1 MGGFVR
7 SFFKPKKQKPVAQDL
22 QKVAVKEAP
31 AGPTISELEQDETD
45 RLLRIKRKGR
55 RATKLSST
63 DDELTLS
70 KKTLLG

>member
-7 SFFKPKKQKPVAQDL
+7 KRILKRKKPVEDL
-22 QKVAVKEAP
+22 QKAAVKEAP
-31 AGPTISELEQDETD
+31 AGPTVAELEQDETD

-55 RATKLSST
+55 RSTKLASF

>member
-1 MGGFVR
+1 MGGFLK

-22 QKVAVKEAP
+22 QQAAVKEAP
-31 AGPTISELEQDETD
+31 AGPTVAELEQDEKD
-45 RLLRIKRKGR
+45 RLLKIKRKGR

>member
-22 QKVAVKEAP
+22 QKAAVKEAP

-45 RLLRIKRKGR
+45 RLLSIKRKGR
-55 RATKLSST
+55 KSTKLGAEDEDLYLST
-63 DDELTLS
+63 
-70 KKTLLG
+70 KTLLG

>member
-1 MGGFVR
+1 MGGFIKSIIR
-7 SFFKPKKQKPVAQDL
+7 KKKQDVQ
-22 QKVAVKEAP
+22 QEAVKEAP
-31 AGPTISELEQDETD
+31 DGPTVAELEQDETD

>member
-1 MGGFVR
+1 MGGFLRKLIKRPDVA
-7 SFFKPKKQKPVAQDL
+7 KALQQK
-22 QKVAVKEAP
+22 AVKEAP
-31 AGPTISELEQDETD
+31 AGPTVAELEQDEAD

>member
-7 SFFKPKKQKPVAQDL
+7 SFFKPKKQKPVAQGL
-22 QKVAVKEAP
+22 QQAAVKEAP
-31 AGPTISELEQDETD
+31 AGPTVAELEQDEKD
-45 RLLRIKRKGR
+45 RLLKIKRKGR